1 MPLTSSVLWAK
12 SSDRCAG
19 ASGEGYPLPQHLLDV
34 AAVAMELQAAV
45 PCPGGMDPAWASALA
60 GCHDLGKASP
70 GFQRLLGRAVVPGFD
85 LPIGP
90 DRHDAMTV
98 PILTARLQGLGLGR
112 SPAKDLADAVGA
124 HHGSVVAST
133 EVMKAGSWATRCS
146 QAWRTAHDELFQILL
161 TGTGAA
167 GLPPDLDPAQ
177 LRWLMGLTTVAD
189 WIGSSDALCRADR
202 LGEAFEPQAWFEL
215 SSSLGRAA
223 LAGIGLAGGDL
234 QSMPN
239 GRSAMALALDGWA
252 PRPLQQRVA
261 DVLDDFGD
269 EPGLIVIEAPM
280 GEGKTEAGL
289 GCGVPLGFGCGRSRG
304 IYMAMPTQ
312 ATSNALFGRV
322 ARFLER
328 AATGRSE
335 LALAHGAGGPWAAQ
349 FRLREIGLG
358 TADSS
363 VQAAWWFKG
372 SKRALLAS
380 NGIGTVDQ
388 ALIGVLNARHSFV
401 RLFGLTR
408 RTVIFDE
415 LHAYDSYTGSLIE
428 RLANWLQSLG
438 CRVVLMSATLPAAR
452 RDSILQAW
460 AGDVPVPAA
469 AYPRVTWARPGAVQ
483 AVAFPAARQ
492 QQLVVEG
499 IDADNVAARAV
510 AMAKQGA
517 RVLLVVNKVRR
528 AQELYG
534 LTAGNVPSTL
544 FHARF
549 PMDERLEIERRVLQ
563 QFGPGGSCTG
573 GHVLVATQVAEQ
585 SLDIDMDVLIT
596 DIAPVDLVMQRAGRI
611 HRHDRARPAGF
622 KQPLVLVAGLDQVL
636 PPVDLT
642 SFIYDRWLV
651 LRSTAWLQAH
661 PQLQFPGDIDLAV
674 QEVYGSEAVAAGP
687 ELIDAIEAA
696 WPDHQAEEM
705 EMVELAR
712 QATSEAAAPMDDDI
726 ADGGAQFGTRLGQ
739 DSQSIVPV
747 TAEQLAALEDH
758 GPFLAGHY
766 LRITHRGLMR
776 HARAQPWPPGWR
788 DQSGLRHHRP
798 LLVVDGA
805 VACFDARL
813 DPELGLVIT

>member
-19 ASGEGYPLPQHLLDV
+19 ASGEAYPLPQHLLDV

-161 TGTGAA
+161 TGTGAT

-202 LGEAFEPQAWFEL
+202 LGEAFEPQAWFEQ

-261 DVLDDFGD
+261 DVLDDLGD

-289 GCGVPLGFGCGRSRG
+289 GCGRSRG

-349 FRLREIGLG
+349 ARLREIGLG

-401 RLFGLTR
+401 RLFGLTG

-415 LHAYDSYTGSLIE
+415 LHAYDSYTGGLIE
-428 RLANWLQSLG
+428 RLANWLQRLG

-483 AVAFPAARQ
+483 AVAFPGARQ

-499 IDADNVAARAV
+499 INADNVAARAV

-534 LTAGNVPSTL
+534 LTAGSVPSTL

-549 PMDERLEIERRVLQ
+549 PMDERLEIEWRVRQ
-563 QFGPGGSCTG
+563 QFGPGGTCTV

-611 HRHDRARPAGF
+611 HRHDRARPADF

-636 PPVDLT
+636 PPEDLT

-674 QEVYGSEAVAAGP
+674 QEVYRSEAVAAGP

-776 HARAQPWPPGWR
+776 HARAQPCPPGWR

>member
-415 LHAYDSYTGSLIE
+415 LHAYDSYTGGLIE

>member
-1 MPLTSSVLWAK
+1 
-12 SSDRCAG
+12 
-19 ASGEGYPLPQHLLDV
+19 
-34 AAVAMELQAAV
+34 
-45 PCPGGMDPAWASALA
+45 
-60 GCHDLGKASP
+60 
-70 GFQRLLGRAVVPGFD
+70 
-85 LPIGP
+85 
-90 DRHDAMTV
+90 
-98 PILTARLQGLGLGR
+98 
-112 SPAKDLADAVGA
+112 
-124 HHGSVVAST
+124 
-133 EVMKAGSWATRCS
+133 
-146 QAWRTAHDELFQILL
+146 
-161 TGTGAA
+161 
-167 GLPPDLDPAQ
+167 
-177 LRWLMGLTTVAD
+177 
-189 WIGSSDALCRADR
+189 
-202 LGEAFEPQAWFEL
+202 
-215 SSSLGRAA
+215 
-223 LAGIGLAGGDL
+223 
-234 QSMPN
+234 
-239 GRSAMALALDGWA
+239 
-252 PRPLQQRVA
+252 
-261 DVLDDFGD
+261 VLDDLGD

-289 GCGVPLGFGCGRSRG
+289 GCGRSRG

-312 ATSNALFGRV
+312 ATSNALFERV

-349 FRLREIGLG
+349 ARLREIGLG

-401 RLFGLTR
+401 RLFGLTG

-415 LHAYDSYTGSLIE
+415 LHAYDSYTGGLIE
-428 RLANWLQSLG
+428 RLATWLQGLG

-642 SFIYDRWLV
+642 
-651 LRSTAWLQAH
+651 
-661 PQLQFPGDIDLAV
+661 
-674 QEVYGSEAVAAGP
+674 
-687 ELIDAIEAA
+687 
-696 WPDHQAEEM
+696 
-705 EMVELAR
+705 
-712 QATSEAAAPMDDDI
+712 
-726 ADGGAQFGTRLGQ
+726 
-739 DSQSIVPV
+739 
-747 TAEQLAALEDH
+747 
-758 GPFLAGHY
+758 
-766 LRITHRGLMR
+766 
-776 HARAQPWPPGWR
+776 
-788 DQSGLRHHRP
+788 
-798 LLVVDGA
+798 
-805 VACFDARL
+805 
-813 DPELGLVIT
+813 

>member
-1 MPLTSSVLWAK
+1 MALTSSVLWAK

-19 ASGEGYPLPQHLLDV
+19 ASGDGYPLPQHLLDV

-45 PCPGGMDPAWASALA
+45 PCPGCMDPLWASALA

-70 GFQRLLGRAVVPGFD
+70 GFQRLLGRAAVPGFD
-85 LPIGP
+85 MPIGP

-98 PILTARLQGLGLGR
+98 PILRARLQGLGLGR
-112 SPAKDLADAVGA
+112 SSAKAFADAVGA

-146 QAWRTAHDELFQILL
+146 PAWRNAHDELFQILL

-167 GLPPDLDPAQ
+167 GLPPGLDPAQ

-202 LGEAFEPQAWFEL
+202 LGEAFEPHDWFEHGRIL
-215 SSSLGRAA
+215 ARAA
-223 LAGIGLAGGDL
+223 LIGIGLAGGGL
-234 QSMPN
+234 QSVPS
-239 GRSAMALALDGWA
+239 GRSALALALDGWA
-252 PRPLQQRVA
+252 PRPLQLCVA
-261 DVLDDFGD
+261 DVLDDLGD

-289 GCGVPLGFGCGRSRG
+289 GCGVPLGSDCGRGRG

-312 ATSNALFGRV
+312 ATSNALYRRV
-322 ARFLER
+322 ARFLDR
-328 AATGRSE
+328 ASTGRSE

-349 FRLREIGLG
+349 ARLREIGLG

-401 RLFGLTR
+401 RLFGLAG

-415 LHAYDSYTGSLIE
+415 LHAYDSYTGGLIE
-428 RLANWLQSLG
+428 RLANWLQRLG
-438 CRVVLMSATLPAAR
+438 CRVVLMSATLPAVR

-499 IDADNVAARAV
+499 IDADNVATRAV

-534 LTAGNVPSTL
+534 LTAGSVPSTL

-585 SLDIDMDVLIT
+585 SLDIDMDVLMT

-622 KQPLVLVAGLDQVL
+622 EQPLVLVAGLDEVL

-687 ELIDAIEAA
+687 ELIDAMEAA
-696 WPDHQAEEM
+696 WPDHQAEEA
-705 EMVELAR
+705 EMVKLAR
-712 QATSEAAAPMDDDI
+712 HAASEAAAPMDDDI

-739 DSQSIVPV
+739 NSQSIVPV
-747 TAEQLAALEDH
+747 TAEQLAALKDH

-766 LRITHRGLMR
+766 LRITHRELMR

>member
-1 MPLTSSVLWAK
+1 MALISSVLWAK

-19 ASGEGYPLPQHLLDV
+19 ASGDGYPLPQHLLDV

-70 GFQRLLGRAVVPGFD
+70 GFQRLLGRAAVPGFD
-85 LPIGP
+85 MPIGP

-98 PILTARLQGLGLGR
+98 PILSARLQGLGLGR
-112 SPAKDLADAVGA
+112 SWAKAFADAVGA

-146 QAWRTAHDELFQILL
+146 PAWRNAHDELFQILL

-167 GLPPDLDPAQ
+167 GLPPGLDPAQ

-202 LGEAFEPQAWFEL
+202 LGEAFEPLDWFEHGRIL
-215 SSSLGRAA
+215 ARAA
-223 LAGIGLAGGDL
+223 LIGIGLAGGGL
-234 QSMPN
+234 HSVPS
-239 GRSAMALALDGWA
+239 GRSALALALDGWA
-252 PRPLQQRVA
+252 PRPLQLCVA

-289 GCGVPLGFGCGRSRG
+289 GCGVPLGSDCVRGRG

-312 ATSNALFGRV
+312 ATSNALYGRV
-322 ARFLER
+322 ARFLDR
-328 AATGRSE
+328 ASTGRSE

-349 FRLREIGLG
+349 AQLREIGLG
-358 TADSS
+358 TPDSS

-401 RLFGLTR
+401 RLFGLAG

-415 LHAYDSYTGSLIE
+415 LHAYDSYTGGLIE
-428 RLANWLQSLG
+428 RLANWLQGLG

-492 QQLVVEG
+492 QQLLVEG
-499 IDADNVAARAV
+499 INADNVAARAL

-549 PMDERLEIERRVLQ
+549 PMDERLEIEWRVRQ
-563 QFGPGGSCTG
+563 QFGPGGSCTV

-611 HRHDRARPAGF
+611 HRHDRSRPAGF
-622 KQPLVLVAGLDQVL
+622 EQPLVLVAGLDQVL
-636 PPVDLT
+636 PPVVLT

-651 LRSTAWLQAH
+651 LRSAAWLQAH

-674 QEVYGSEAVAAGP
+674 QEVYGSEAVDAGP

-696 WPDHQAEEM
+696 WPDHQAEET

-712 QATSEAAAPMDDDI
+712 QAASEAAASMDDDI

-747 TAEQLAALEDH
+747 TAEQLAALEEH

-766 LRITHRGLMR
+766 LRIAHRGLIR

-788 DQSGLRHHRP
+788 DQPGLRHHRP

>member
-1 MPLTSSVLWAK
+1 MALTSSVLWAK
-12 SSDRCAG
+12 SSNRCAG
-19 ASGEGYPLPQHLLDV
+19 ASGDGYPLPQHLLDV

-45 PCPGGMDPAWASALA
+45 PCPGGMDSAWASALA

-70 GFQRLLGRAVVPGFD
+70 GFQRLLGRAAVPGFD
-85 LPIGP
+85 MPIGP

-98 PILTARLQGLGLGR
+98 PILSARLQGLGLGR
-112 SPAKDLADAVGA
+112 SSAKAFADAVGA

-146 QAWRTAHDELFQILL
+146 PAWRNAHDELFQILL

-167 GLPPDLDPAQ
+167 GLPPGLDPAQ

-202 LGEAFEPQAWFEL
+202 LRKAFEPLDWFEQSRIL
-215 SSSLGRAA
+215 ARAA
-223 LAGIGLAGGDL
+223 LIGIGLAGGGL
-234 QSMPN
+234 QSVPS
-239 GRSAMALALDGWA
+239 GRSALALALDGWA
-252 PRPLQQRVA
+252 PRPLQLCVA
-261 DVLDDFGD
+261 DVLDDFVN

-289 GCGVPLGFGCGRSRG
+289 GCGVPLGSDCGGGRG

-312 ATSNALFGRV
+312 ATSNALYGRV
-322 ARFLER
+322 ARFLDR
-328 AATGRSE
+328 ASTGRSE

-349 FRLREIGLG
+349 AQLREIGLG
-358 TADSS
+358 TPDSS

-401 RLFGLTR
+401 RLFGLAG

-415 LHAYDSYTGSLIE
+415 LHAYDSYTGGLIE
-428 RLANWLQSLG
+428 RLANWLQGLG

-499 IDADNVAARAV
+499 INADNVAARAV

-549 PMDERLEIERRVLQ
+549 PMDERLEIEWRVRQ
-563 QFGPGGSCTG
+563 QFGPGGSCTV
-573 GHVLVATQVAEQ
+573 GHLLVATQVAEQ

-622 KQPLVLVAGLDQVL
+622 EQPLVLVAGLDRVL

-651 LRSTAWLQAH
+651 LRSAAWLQAH
-661 PQLQFPGDIDLAV
+661 PQLRFPGDIDLAV
-674 QEVYGSEAVAAGP
+674 QEVYGSEAVAAEP
-687 ELIDAIEAA
+687 ELIDAIKAA
-696 WPDHQAEEM
+696 WPAHQAEEM

-712 QATSEAAAPMDDDI
+712 QAASEAAAPMDDDI

-747 TAEQLAALEDH
+747 TDEQLAALEEH

-776 HARAQPWPPGWR
+776 HVRAQPWPPGWR

>member
-1 MPLTSSVLWAK
+1 
-12 SSDRCAG
+12 
-19 ASGEGYPLPQHLLDV
+19 
-34 AAVAMELQAAV
+34 
-45 PCPGGMDPAWASALA
+45 
-60 GCHDLGKASP
+60 
-70 GFQRLLGRAVVPGFD
+70 
-85 LPIGP
+85 
-90 DRHDAMTV
+90 
-98 PILTARLQGLGLGR
+98 
-112 SPAKDLADAVGA
+112 
-124 HHGSVVAST
+124 
-133 EVMKAGSWATRCS
+133 
-146 QAWRTAHDELFQILL
+146 
-161 TGTGAA
+161 
-167 GLPPDLDPAQ
+167 
-177 LRWLMGLTTVAD
+177 
-189 WIGSSDALCRADR
+189 
-202 LGEAFEPQAWFEL
+202 
-215 SSSLGRAA
+215 
-223 LAGIGLAGGDL
+223 
-234 QSMPN
+234 
-239 GRSAMALALDGWA
+239 
-252 PRPLQQRVA
+252 
-261 DVLDDFGD
+261 
-269 EPGLIVIEAPM
+269 M

-289 GCGVPLGFGCGRSRG
+289 GCGVPLGSDCVRGRG

-312 ATSNALFGRV
+312 ATSNALYGRV
-322 ARFLER
+322 ARFLDR
-328 AATGRSE
+328 ASTGRSE

-349 FRLREIGLG
+349 AQLREIGLG
-358 TADSS
+358 TPDSS

-401 RLFGLTR
+401 RLFGLAG

-415 LHAYDSYTGSLIE
+415 LHAYDSYTGGLIE
-428 RLANWLQSLG
+428 RLANWLQGLG

-492 QQLVVEG
+492 QQLLVEG
-499 IDADNVAARAV
+499 INADNVAARAL

-549 PMDERLEIERRVLQ
+549 PMDERLEIEWRVRQ
-563 QFGPGGSCTG
+563 QFGPGGSCTV

-611 HRHDRARPAGF
+611 HRHDRSRPAGF
-622 KQPLVLVAGLDQVL
+622 EQPLVLVAGLDQVL
-636 PPVDLT
+636 PPVVLT

-651 LRSTAWLQAH
+651 LRSAAWLQAH

-674 QEVYGSEAVAAGP
+674 QEVYGSEAVDAGP

-696 WPDHQAEEM
+696 WPDHQAEET

-712 QATSEAAAPMDDDI
+712 QAASEAAASMDDDI

-747 TAEQLAALEDH
+747 TAEQLAALEEH

-766 LRITHRGLMR
+766 LRIAHRGLIR

-788 DQSGLRHHRP
+788 DQPGLRHHRP